1 MKRLT
6 ISIIAAL
13 IFSGATSSLSAI
25 TANEI
30 LDKVDANMVAS
41 TMKFTA
47 ELKISISGSVR
58 TKEFK
63 GYTRGEDA
71 AYMEFTAPSRDKGTR
86 FLKLADEF
94 WMYLP
99 NVGKAVKIAGHA
111 MRGSLMGSDFS
122 YEDAVSNEELAASY
136 DAVLEGE
143 EKLDDAD
150 CYVLKLT
157 LKEGAEGS
165 YYTQKLWVDK
175 QSFIPIKAE
184 YFSKSG
190 RLMKD
195 VQILDFKRISGKN
208 YPTRIRMENKLRKN
222 TWSEFVI
229 TDVQIGISIPANVFT
244 KGYLER

>member
-1 MKRLT
+1 MKKLA
-6 ISIIAAL
+6 ISILGIAL
-13 IFSGATSSLSAI
+13 LATSLPAI
-25 TANEI
+25 TASEI
-30 LDKVDANMVAS
+30 LDKVDRNMVAS
-41 TMKFTA
+41 SMKFSA

-63 GYTRGEDA
+63 GYTRGEDK
-71 AYMEFTAPSRDKGTR
+71 AYMEFTSPSRDKGTR

-99 NVGKAVKIAGHA
+99 NVGKATKIAGHA
-111 MRGSLMGSDFS
+111 LRQSLMGSDFS
-122 YEDAVSNEELAASY
+122 YEDAVSNEELAESY

-143 EKLDDAD
+143 EKIGDKN
-150 CYVLKLT
+150 CYVLKLS

-175 QSFIPIKAE
+175 QSFIPIKSE
-184 YFSKSG
+184 YFSRSG

-195 VQILDFKRISGKN
+195 VQILEFKRVSGRN

-229 TDVQIGISIPANVFT
+229 TDIQLGVAIPSNVFT

>member
-6 ISIIAAL
+6 ISILGIAL
-13 IFSGATSSLSAI
+13 LATSLPAI
-25 TANEI
+25 TASEI
-30 LDKVDANMVAS
+30 LDKVDRNMVAS
-41 TMKFTA
+41 SMKFSA

-63 GYTRGEDA
+63 GYSKGEDK
-71 AYMEFTAPSRDKGTR
+71 AYMEFTSPSRDKGTR

-99 NVGKAVKIAGHA
+99 NVGKATKIAGHA
-111 MRGSLMGSDFS
+111 LRQSLMGSDFS
-122 YEDAVSNEELAASY
+122 YEDAVSNEELSESY

-143 EKLDDAD
+143 EKIGEEN
-150 CYVLKLT
+150 CYVLKLS

-165 YYTQKLWVDK
+165 YYTQKLWVGK
-175 QSFIPIKAE
+175 QSFIPIKSE
-184 YFSKSG
+184 YFSRSG

-195 VQILDFKRISGKN
+195 VEILEFKRVSGRN

-229 TDVQIGISIPANVFT
+229 TDIQIGISIPTNVFT

>member
-1 MKRLT
+1 MKKLA
-6 ISIIAAL
+6 ISILGIAL
-13 IFSGATSSLSAI
+13 LATSLPAI
-25 TANEI
+25 TASEI
-30 LDKVDANMVAS
+30 LDKVDRNMVAS
-41 TMKFTA
+41 TMKFSA

-63 GYTRGEDA
+63 GYTKGEDK
-71 AYMEFTAPSRDKGTR
+71 AYMEFTSPSRDKGTR

-99 NVGKAVKIAGHA
+99 NVGKATKIAGHA
-111 MRGSLMGSDFS
+111 LRQSLMGSDFS
-122 YEDAVSNEELAASY
+122 YEDAVSNEELAESY

-143 EKLDDAD
+143 EKIGDKN
-150 CYVLKLT
+150 CYVLKLS

-175 QSFIPIKAE
+175 QSFIPIKSE

-195 VQILDFKRISGKN
+195 VQILEFKRVSGRN

-229 TDVQIGISIPANVFT
+229 TDIQLGVAIPSNVFT

>member
-1 MKRLT
+1 MKRLL
-6 ISIIAAL
+6 ISILGITLIATAL
-13 IFSGATSSLSAI
+13 PAI
-25 TANEI
+25 TAEQI

-58 TKEFK
+58 TKEFE
-63 GYTRGEDA
+63 GYSKGEDK
-71 AYMEFTAPSRDKGTR
+71 AYMEFTSPSRDKGTR
-86 FLKLADEF
+86 FLKLGEEF

-111 MRGSLMGSDFS
+111 LRGSLMGSDFS
-122 YEDAVSNEELAASY
+122 YEDAVSNEELAADY

-143 EKLDDAD
+143 EKVGDKN
-150 CYVLKLT
+150 CYVLKLS

-165 YYTQKLWVDK
+165 YYTQKLWVGK

-184 YFSKSG
+184 YYSKSG
-190 RLMKD
+190 KLMKD
-195 VQILDFKRISGKN
+195 VQILDWKRVSGKN
-208 YPTRIRMENKLRKN
+208 FPTRIRMENKLRAN

-229 TDVQIGISIPANVFT
+229 TNIQLGVSIPANVFT

>member
-1 MKRLT
+1 MKKLT

-63 GYTRGEDA
+63 GYSAGEDK
-71 AYMEFTAPSRDKGTR
+71 AYMEFTSPSRDKGTR
-86 FLKLADEF
+86 FLKLGDEF

-111 MRGSLMGSDFS
+111 MRGSMMGSDFS
-122 YEDAVSNEELAASY
+122 YEDAVSNEELAETY
-136 DAVLEGE
+136 DVLLEGE
-143 EKLDDAD
+143 EKLEDAN
-150 CYVLKLT
+150 CYVLKLS

-165 YYTQKLWVDK
+165 YYTQKLWVSK
-175 QSFIPIKAE
+175 ESFLPVKTE
-184 YFSKSG
+184 YFSRSG
-190 RLMKD
+190 KLMKD
-195 VQILDFKRISGKN
+195 VQILEFKRISGKN
-208 YPTRIRMENKLRKN
+208 YPTRIKMENKLRKN

-229 TDVQIGISIPANVFT
+229 SDIQIGISIPANVFT

>member
-1 MKRLT
+1 MKRLL
-6 ISIIAAL
+6 ISILGIALA
-13 IFSGATSSLSAI
+13 ATSLEAI
-25 TANEI
+25 TASQI

-41 TMKFTA
+41 TMKFSA

-63 GYTRGEDA
+63 GFSAGEDK
-71 AYMEFTAPSRDKGTR
+71 AYMEFTSPSRDKGTR
-86 FLKLADEF
+86 FLKLGDEF

-122 YEDAVSNEELAASY
+122 YEDAISNEELAESY
-136 DAVLEGE
+136 DASLEGE
-143 EKLDDAD
+143 EKVGDKN
-150 CYVLKLT
+150 CYVLKLS

-165 YYTQKLWVDK
+165 YYTQKLWVGK
-175 QSFIPIKAE
+175 ESFIPIKAE
-184 YFSKSG
+184 YYSRSG

-195 VQILDFKRISGKN
+195 VQILEFKRISGKN

-222 TWSEFVI
+222 TWSEFVL
-229 TDVQIGISIPANVFT
+229 TDVQIGVSIPANVFT